1 MAMTMPKTSYCH
13 KHHCDNYDRLSGLQ
27 WPASPQRG
35 QRRHR
40 INFLWLLFC
49 AALAGCASTK
59 RASEPVNS
67 PPVNTSPVTTSPVP
81 LPTPAVEQSGEM
93 DEQALAQAR
102 LREDANQRR
111 LQSTTESNTSTS
123 SPAVMALRDGADK
136 ALLEG
141 DSATANLLLER
152 ALRIDPSDPSTYLHL
167 ARLRLADE
175 ENSQAGALAQKGL
188 SLNPPESVAMP
199 LKEVL
204 LQAQNP
210 GIVRADS

>member
-1 MAMTMPKTSYCH
+1 MPNTSSCH
-13 KHHCDNYDRLSGLQ
+13 KHHCVNYDRLSGLQ
-27 WPASPQRG
+27 WHTSPQRK
-35 QRRHR
+35 QRRQR
-40 INFLWLLFC
+40 INFLWVLLC

-59 RASEPVNS
+59 RASEPVNN
-67 PPVNTSPVTTSPVP
+67 PPVNSSPVTTSPVP
-81 LPTPAVEQSGEM
+81 LPTPPVGQSGEV
-93 DEQALAQAR
+93 DEQARAPAR

-111 LQSTTESNTSTS
+111 LQSTTERNTSTS
-123 SPAVMALRDGADK
+123 SPAVMALRDRADK

-167 ARLRLADE
+167 ARLRLADG

-188 SLNPPESVAMP
+188 SLNPPESVEMP
-199 LKEVL
+199 LKEIL

-210 GIVRADS
+210 GIAKADS